1 MAATVAT
8 PLERSL
14 GRIAGVT
21 EMTSSQLARLDA
33 HHAAVRPDR
42 ATSTA
47 PRATCRPRS
56 TPRAACCRP
65 GLPSNPTYRKVNPAD
80 APIMI
85 LALTSDTMT
94 QGQMY
99 DAASTILAQKLS
111 QVTGVGQ
118 VTVGGSSL
126 PAVRVEL
133 QSARRSTNTASA
145 LEDVRAALAA
155 ANANR
160 PKGAVEDGDRH
171 WQIYANDQAKTA
183 AEYLPL
189 IVAYRN
195 GAAVHAVRRRRRRR
209 FGAGPAQR
217 RHGQRQALGA
227 ASSSTAS
234 PTPTSSRRSIA

>member
-1 MAATVAT
+1 
-8 PLERSL
+8 
-14 GRIAGVT
+14 
-21 EMTSSQLARLDA
+21 
-33 HHAAVRPDR
+33 
-42 ATSTA
+42 
-47 PRATCRPRS
+47 
-56 TPRAACCRP
+56 
-65 GLPSNPTYRKVNPAD
+65 
-80 APIMI
+80 MI
-85 LALTSDTMT
+85 LALTSDTLT

-111 QVTGVGQ
+111 QVEGVGQ

-133 QSARRSTNTASA
+133 NPTALNKYGIG

-155 ANANR
+155 TNANR

-195 GAAVHAVRRRRRRR
+195 GAAVRLSDVATWSIRCRTCATPAWPTASRRCS
-209 FGAGPAQR
+209 
-217 RHGQRQALGA
+217 
-227 ASSSTAS
+227 SSSTAS
-234 PTPTSSRRSIA
+234 PTPTSSRRSTA